1 MPEILFIHK
10 GRHAAS
16 TRYRALQYFECLRE
30 AGWKPKEIQA
40 SGSLLNYL
48 ATLKAARRAEVVV
61 VLKKPFRPI
70 FRYLLRWFARR
81 MVFDFDDAVYVR
93 DNGEHNPR
101 RLKQFQKM
109 VSLCDDVW
117 AGNETL
123 LGAATP
129 FATHSCLI
137 PTTLPQAK
145 YQLQLEKP
153 VDDLDLV
160 WIGGSASRPWLESIF
175 PTLEQ
180 AARLIPGLRLKI
192 IADFTL
198 ESKVLKVLAV
208 PWSEA
213 SEVQALSSAHIGI
226 APLPD
231 NAFTRGKCGLKTLQY
246 MAAGLPVI
254 ASSTGV
260 QSEMVITGET
270 GLLADSE
277 QAWRDALIQLA
288 ADSDLRK
295 TIGEAGRDLCAK
307 RYSIRAGCQIIIQR
321 LEALQE
327 AGLKGRSSFNPN

>member
-1 MPEILFIHK
+1 MPEILFLHK

-16 TRYRALQYFECLRE
+16 TRYRALQYFDCLRA
-30 AGWKPKEIQA
+30 AGWAPQEMKV
-40 SGSLLNYL
+40 SGSVSTYL
-48 ATLKAARRAEVVV
+48 AALQAARRAAVVV
-61 VLKKPFRPI
+61 VLKKPFTPV
-70 FRYLLRWFARR
+70 FRFLLRRFARR
-81 MVFDFDDAVYVR
+81 LVFDIDDAVYVR
-93 DNGEHNPR
+93 DSGEDNPR

-109 VSLCDDVW
+109 ISQCDDVW
-117 AGNETL
+117 AGNGAL
-123 LGAATP
+123 LDAAAP
-129 FATHSCLI
+129 FARRSCLI

-145 YQLQLEKP
+145 YQLTPEKP
-153 VDDLDLV
+153 NKGLDLV

-180 AARLIPGLRLKI
+180 AALRIPGLRLKI

-198 ESKVLKVLAV
+198 ESNQLQVIAV

-213 SEVQALSSAHIGI
+213 REAQELASAHIGI

-260 QSEMVITGET
+260 QSDMVKTGDT

-277 QAWRDALIQLA
+277 QAWLEALIQLA
-288 ADSDLRK
+288 TDGDLRSSM
-295 TIGEAGRDLCAK
+295 GQAGSVLCAQQ
-307 RYSIRAGCQIIIQR
+307 YSIEVGCQRIIQR
-321 LEALQE
+321 LDML
-327 AGLKGRSSFNPN
+327 